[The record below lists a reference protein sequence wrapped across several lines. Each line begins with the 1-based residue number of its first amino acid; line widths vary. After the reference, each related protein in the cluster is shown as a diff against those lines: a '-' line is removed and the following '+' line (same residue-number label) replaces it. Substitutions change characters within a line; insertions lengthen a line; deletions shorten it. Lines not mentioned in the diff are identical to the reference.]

1 MSNLH
6 FLEKYKYPKNIRFD
20 SFYKSLSFAKSRNL
34 KIFAETGTS
43 RGKNKLFFLN
53 KLNWKDGMST
63 LLFAEYVSLNDGKLF
78 SCDLSKRNIDNAKK
92 FTKKFIKY
100 ITFVNEDS
108 VYYLNNINFKID
120 FLYLDSLDGHDP
132 VKSSQHQLDES
143 KTAINKLHK
152 NSLVLLDDKGLKTT
166 KSLPFFLKN
175 KFKII
180 YETNEQI
187 LLGL

>member
-1 MSNLH
+1 MSNLY
-6 FLEKYKYPKNIRFD
+6 FLEKYKHPKNIRFS

-34 KIFAETGTS
+34 KIFVETGTS
-43 RGKNKLFFLN
+43 RGINKLFFLN

-132 VKSSQHQLDES
+132 AKSSQHQLNEA

-166 KSLPFFLKN
+166 KSLAFFLKN

-180 YETNEQI
+180 NETNEQI